1 MATDT
6 ASRASMDHQGMRSE
20 GAGADRARV
29 KNALDEALRKTAGEG
44 AVAFYAQ
51 KNPAINPA
59 VSHLNIDMVNDGH
72 GGFRTAASIAEVQGY
87 IDQRRGRLTRELKA
101 DNRHLVTTVVHLPRA
116 YTEPDGTQY
125 QATDK
130 NGKKKFYRDG
140 SAVMVDRHRIRP
152 DRYEEAMRYFD
163 SYLAFHSKL
172 MPGGQ
177 DAIAGY
183 SINLDES
190 RPHAQI
196 FSDPFESDISKKH
209 PHGLKNG
216 YQRTFGTHR
225 KDRKVAQL
233 DRKTGQPVID
243 AKTGKPKMVAEGGA
257 RKMERYHRELKEYL
271 LAEGFEIEA
280 ERDGLRHD
288 RRVDL
293 DDFKDLADDR
303 QVVAADMGAAAE
315 FEAGVAIEHEAALA
329 DAAGEAA
336 DMHQNAAAK
345 LAEAEQAATAAAAA
359 GYEAGRAEGL
369 AEVEAL
375 REELATA
382 VEDGRKQGYDAG
394 HAQGE
399 EAGRT
404 AGREKAR
411 IEYELKEAR
420 LAEREAAVEQWDEV
434 TEPALRAAIEDETRA
449 DREAAKADR
458 DAAAEAVKRAREVE
472 REMSD
477 ELEELKR
484 VREFDG
490 EAASQ
495 LMSNAKIVTMR
506 RLAGR
511 PGPNGEKRSVDE
523 WIDDVV
529 AGDYAR
535 MKRPVPTETF
545 AERLAAD
552 AAKLADAERVIN
564 TKNEVVQHM
573 AETEDQTYGLGD

>member
-1 MATDT
+1 
-6 ASRASMDHQGMRSE
+6 MRSE

-29 KNALDEALRKTAGEG
+29 KNALDEALRKTAGAS

-59 VSHLNIDMVNDGH
+59 VSHLNIDMVNDGA
-72 GGFRTAASIAEVQGY
+72 GGFRTAESIAEVQGY
-87 IDQRRGRLTRELKA
+87 IEGRRGRLTRELKA
-101 DNRHLVTTVVHLPRA
+101 DHRHLVTTVVHLPRA

-140 SAVMVDRHRIRP
+140 SPVMVDRHRIRP

-163 SYLAFHSKL
+163 SYLAFHSEL

-177 DAIAGY
+177 SAIAGY

-225 KDRKVAQL
+225 KDRKVAQR

-257 RKMERYHRELKEYL
+257 RKMERYHRELKEHM

-280 ERDGLRHD
+280 ERDELRHD

-404 AGREKAR
+404 AGREKAK
-411 IEYELKEAR
+411 IEYELKEER
-420 LAEREAAVEQWDEV
+420 LEGREAAVEQWE
-434 TEPALRAAIEDETRA
+434 TETAPRLRAEVRAEIESEMQD
-449 DREAAKADR
+449 DREAAKQAR
-458 DAAAEAVKRAREVE
+458 DEAQQARDEAQQRLDAIPVYDPAEAEKHSPAELIRNLKKMKDADSGKPVLEQAHHLGVQNHQIEAQGRGVDEKTFLTETTAERNERIEARAVV
-472 REMSD
+472 MSD
-477 ELEELKR
+477 S
-484 VREFDG
+484 
-490 EAASQ
+490 AAQ
-495 LMSNAKIVTMR
+495 
-506 RLAGR
+506 
-511 PGPNGEKRSVDE
+511 EKKKKSGQGQPR
-523 WIDDVV
+523 
-529 AGDYAR
+529 
-535 MKRPVPTETF
+535 
-545 AERLAAD
+545 
-552 AAKLADAERVIN
+552 
-564 TKNEVVQHM
+564 
-573 AETEDQTYGLGD
+573 